1 MVLALAAGTKKIS
14 VLSLKYDNLLEFPRT
29 RTVIT
34 TSPVLLEEYVVTVCC
49 TISISLGEASVMPSV
64 IRVAKLVLEITEILT
79 VRFWIYY

>member
-14 VLSLKYDNLLEFPRT
+14 VLSLKYDNLLELPRT
-29 RTVIT
+29 RTVMT
-34 TSPVLLEEYVVTVCC
+34 TSPVSLEEYVCC

-79 VRFWIYY
+79 VRFWVYY